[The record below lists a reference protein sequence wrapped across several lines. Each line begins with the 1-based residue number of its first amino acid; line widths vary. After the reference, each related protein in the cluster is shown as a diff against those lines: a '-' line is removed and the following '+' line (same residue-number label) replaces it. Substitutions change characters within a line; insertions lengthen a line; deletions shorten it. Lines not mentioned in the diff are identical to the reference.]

1 VKQKALEILGAV
13 IVYVVFCTT
22 LAMAILGITFGELF
36 GGLL

>member
-1 VKQKALEILGAV
+1 MRQKALEILGAV
-13 IVYVVFCTT
+13 VVYVVFCTT

>member
-13 IVYVVFCTT
+13 VVYVVFCTT

>member
-1 VKQKALEILGAV
+1 MKQKALEILGAV

-22 LAMAILGITFGELF
+22 LAMAILGITFGELL

>member
-1 VKQKALEILGAV
+1 MKQKALQILGAV

-22 LAMAILGITFGELF
+22 LAMGILGITFGELL

>member
-1 VKQKALEILGAV
+1 MRQKALEILGAV

>member
-1 VKQKALEILGAV
+1 MKKKALEFLGAV

-22 LAMAILGITFGELF
+22 LAMAILGITFGELL

>member
-1 VKQKALEILGAV
+1 MKQKALQILGAV